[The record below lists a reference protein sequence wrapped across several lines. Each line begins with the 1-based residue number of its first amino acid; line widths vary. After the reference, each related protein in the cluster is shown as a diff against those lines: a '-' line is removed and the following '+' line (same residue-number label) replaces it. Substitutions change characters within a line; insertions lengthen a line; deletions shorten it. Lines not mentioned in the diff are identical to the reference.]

1 MYSKEQKDIALRIY
15 HQTESVTETIRI
27 LGYPTRRNLYTWI
40 AEENTPPKTR
50 KEYPVID
57 NPPDHPRNPPLEV
70 KLNAIHRCYE
80 LGENIKYVSEDIGYS
95 RASIYQW
102 RKRYLKEGT
111 LGLMNHKNITPGTLV
126 EGSVSSTDISSDEIN
141 QLKAQMQ
148 DMQLEIDILKETIN
162 VLKKDPDIDQS
173 TLTNGEKTVIIDVLK
188 NRYSLPLL
196 LQKLQLSKSSYYY
209 QEQSLQKED
218 KYTLLRVRVIELFTE
233 NKGRYGY
240 RRIHALLKRENI
252 IVSEK
257 VIRRIMKEEQLVVKI
272 KRTRKYNSYQGEIS
286 PAVDNLIN
294 RNFSASKP
302 NEKWLTDITEFAI
315 PAGKVYLSPIVDC
328 FDGLLVNWNIST
340 SPDALLVNSMLDDA
354 AKLLSVGEKPII
366 HSDRGVHYRWPGWID
381 RMEKNGFIRSMSK
394 KGCSPDN
401 SACEGVFGRIK
412 NEMFYNA
419 DWSGVNISEFIGILN
434 DYLLNQKDIVVTG
447 IAKDGREALT
457 LIEEKQPD
465 LVVLDIIMPHLDGL
479 GVLERL
485 NSMNLT
491 KFPRI
496 VVLSA
501 VGQDKITQRAIT
513 LGADYY
519 VVKPFDMDIFTK
531 RIRDMFNDSLLGNDE
546 PVKKQV
552 AMTTTEMITAPS
564 RGPVDLETEITNII
578 HEIGVPAHIKGYMYL
593 REAITMVVN
602 DMELLSAVTKELYP
616 SIAKKYN
623 TTASRVERAIR
634 HAIEVAWGRGQV
646 EAINKLFG
654 YTVHNEKGKP
664 TNSEFIAIIA
674 DKLRLKNKVS

>member
-50 KEYPVID
+50 KEYPVIN

-126 EGSVSSTDISSDEIN
+126 ESSVSSTDISSDEIN
-141 QLKAQMQ
+141 QLKAQIQ
-148 DMQLEIDILKETIN
+148 
-162 VLKKDPDIDQS
+162 
-173 TLTNGEKTVIIDVLK
+173 
-188 NRYSLPLL
+188 
-196 LQKLQLSKSSYYY
+196 
-209 QEQSLQKED
+209 
-218 KYTLLRVRVIELFTE
+218 
-233 NKGRYGY
+233 
-240 RRIHALLKRENI
+240 A
-252 IVSEK
+252 
-257 VIRRIMKEEQLVVKI
+257 
-272 KRTRKYNSYQGEIS
+272 
-286 PAVDNLIN
+286 
-294 RNFSASKP
+294 

-434 DYLLNQKDIVVTG
+434 DYLYWYN
-447 IAKDGREALT
+447 E
-457 LIEEKQPD
+457 
-465 LVVLDIIMPHLDGL
+465 
-479 GVLERL
+479 
-485 NSMNLT
+485 
-491 KFPRI
+491 
-496 VVLSA
+496 
-501 VGQDKITQRAIT
+501 
-513 LGADYY
+513 
-519 VVKPFDMDIFTK
+519 K
-531 RIRDMFNDSLLGNDE
+531 RIKKSLGYLSPIEYRHRLG
-546 PVKKQV
+546 
-552 AMTTTEMITAPS
+552 
-564 RGPVDLETEITNII
+564 L
-578 HEIGVPAHIKGYMYL
+578 
-593 REAITMVVN
+593 
-602 DMELLSAVTKELYP
+602 VT
-616 SIAKKYN
+616 
-623 TTASRVERAIR
+623 
-634 HAIEVAWGRGQV
+634 
-646 EAINKLFG
+646 
-654 YTVHNEKGKP
+654 
-664 TNSEFIAIIA
+664 
-674 DKLRLKNKVS
+674 

>member
-70 KLNAIHRCYE
+70 KLDAIHRCYE

-126 EGSVSSTDISSDEIN
+126 EGSVSSTVISSDEIN

-173 TLTNGEKTVIIDVLK
+173 ALSNREKAVIIDVLK
-188 NRYSLPLL
+188 NSYSLPLL

-328 FDGLLVNWNIST
+328 FDGLHVNWNIGT

-412 NEMFYNA
+412 NEMFYNT

-434 DYLLNQKDIVVTG
+434 DYLYWYN
-447 IAKDGREALT
+447 E
-457 LIEEKQPD
+457 
-465 LVVLDIIMPHLDGL
+465 
-479 GVLERL
+479 
-485 NSMNLT
+485 
-491 KFPRI
+491 
-496 VVLSA
+496 
-501 VGQDKITQRAIT
+501 
-513 LGADYY
+513 
-519 VVKPFDMDIFTK
+519 K
-531 RIRDMFNDSLLGNDE
+531 RIKKSLGYLSPIEYRHRLG
-546 PVKKQV
+546 
-552 AMTTTEMITAPS
+552 
-564 RGPVDLETEITNII
+564 L
-578 HEIGVPAHIKGYMYL
+578 
-593 REAITMVVN
+593 
-602 DMELLSAVTKELYP
+602 VT
-616 SIAKKYN
+616 
-623 TTASRVERAIR
+623 
-634 HAIEVAWGRGQV
+634 
-646 EAINKLFG
+646 
-654 YTVHNEKGKP
+654 
-664 TNSEFIAIIA
+664 
-674 DKLRLKNKVS
+674 

>member
-50 KEYPVID
+50 KEYPVIN

-70 KLNAIHRCYE
+70 KLDAIHRCYE

-141 QLKAQMQ
+141 QLKAQIQ
-148 DMQLEIDILKETIN
+148 
-162 VLKKDPDIDQS
+162 
-173 TLTNGEKTVIIDVLK
+173 
-188 NRYSLPLL
+188 
-196 LQKLQLSKSSYYY
+196 
-209 QEQSLQKED
+209 
-218 KYTLLRVRVIELFTE
+218 
-233 NKGRYGY
+233 
-240 RRIHALLKRENI
+240 A
-252 IVSEK
+252 
-257 VIRRIMKEEQLVVKI
+257 
-272 KRTRKYNSYQGEIS
+272 
-286 PAVDNLIN
+286 
-294 RNFSASKP
+294 

-340 SPDALLVNSMLDDA
+340 SPDALLVNSMLDNA

-401 SACEGVFGRIK
+401 SACDGVFGRIK

-434 DYLLNQKDIVVTG
+434 DYLYWYN
-447 IAKDGREALT
+447 E
-457 LIEEKQPD
+457 
-465 LVVLDIIMPHLDGL
+465 
-479 GVLERL
+479 
-485 NSMNLT
+485 
-491 KFPRI
+491 
-496 VVLSA
+496 
-501 VGQDKITQRAIT
+501 
-513 LGADYY
+513 
-519 VVKPFDMDIFTK
+519 K
-531 RIRDMFNDSLLGNDE
+531 RIKKSL
-546 PVKKQV
+546 
-552 AMTTTEMITAPS
+552 
-564 RGPVDLETEITNII
+564 
-578 HEIGVPAHIKGYMYL
+578 GY
-593 REAITMVVN
+593 
-602 DMELLSAVTKELYP
+602 LSPIEYRHRLVLVT
-616 SIAKKYN
+616 
-623 TTASRVERAIR
+623 
-634 HAIEVAWGRGQV
+634 
-646 EAINKLFG
+646 
-654 YTVHNEKGKP
+654 
-664 TNSEFIAIIA
+664 
-674 DKLRLKNKVS
+674 